1 MLQFKLDSV
10 RVLWHCF
17 HKIIHFFVWSTQE
30 SRRKRILWCSF
41 SFVFFITFY
50 FFDTIPLKLYRFS
63 LSPLLSVSISHFVFS
78 FSLGVS
84 ALSFES
90 VFCLAQHVSSLF
102 QSDFRKNFPIE
113 RRNFW
118 DFWERQIRN
127 FQLRYWVQKI
137 RS

>member
-17 HKIIHFFVWSTQE
+17 HKIIQFFVWSTQE

-63 LSPLLSVSISHFVFS
+63 LFLSLSTSLSLILFSHFLSVSQ
-78 FSLGVS
+78 LS
-84 ALSFES
+84 ALSLSFVWHSMSLLYFKAISGKTSQLKGEISGTFGRDRFEIFS
-90 VFCLAQHVSSLF
+90 FGF
-102 QSDFRKNFPIE
+102 QFRK
-113 RRNFW
+113 
-118 DFWERQIRN
+118 
-127 FQLRYWVQKI
+127 
-137 RS
+137 